1 MIREIE
7 VREKTMVWAIVF
19 LVGVALIGVLLY
31 NSLISK
37 KNQVDNAFAS
47 VDVLLKKRTD
57 LIPNLVSTVQNYM
70 QYEKNTLVELTRLR
84 SRAMSGQVSAD
95 ERVELENKI
104 SRSIGGL
111 LVAVENYPELKANQN
126 FMQLQGALNE
136 IEEQI
141 SAARRFYNSA
151 VTDYNNA
158 VEMFPTNLIA
168 GQMNYRLKRVFEINE
183 QERQNV
189 NIKNLFNQ

>member
-1 MIREIE
+1 MI
-7 VREKTMVWAIVF
+7 WAIVF

>member
-1 MIREIE
+1 
-7 VREKTMVWAIVF
+7 MVWLIV
-19 LVGVALIGVLLY
+19 LLMGVGLIGVLLY

-47 VDVLLKKRTD
+47 IDVQLKKRTD
-57 LIPNLVSTVQNYM
+57 LIPNLVSIVQNYM
-70 QYEKNTLVELTRLR
+70 QYEKSILVELTRLR
-84 SRAMSGQVSAD
+84 SRAMSGQVSPD
-95 ERVELENKI
+95 ERVALENQI

-136 IEEQI
+136 VEEQI